1 MERFNKSRVILMP
14 CRDYDEEEIYRQLQA
29 GIRLLG
35 GLEGLIEK
43 REKILLKPNLVRKA
57 EVDRAVIT
65 HPAVMGA
72 LARILREEG
81 YEIDGL

>member
-35 GLEGLIEK
+35 GLEGLIE
-43 REKILLKPNLVRKA
+43 RGRKSC
-57 EVDRAVIT
+57 
-65 HPAVMGA
+65 
-72 LARILREEG
+72 
-81 YEIDGL
+81 